1 MPTNTSCPDLI
12 PCSNSILLMKTVTLS
27 EFLKKPELYLDM
39 VPIAVKTLGKK
50 KFVIVDASEF
60 RSMSETLHLTSTIAN
75 TEHLMKSIRQ
85 AEGKS

>member
-1 MPTNTSCPDLI
+1 
-12 PCSNSILLMKTVTLS
+12 MKTVTLS
-27 EFLKKPELYLDM
+27 EFLKKPALYLTM
-39 VPIAVKTLGKK
+39 VPIAIKTPGK